1 MSISDFKTPDGMSR
15 RALLRAGVSAAGAAA
30 LIGTATGPAS
40 AKMAPGAVGYQ
51 DSPHGSQDCSSCN
64 LFEAPS
70 SCKSVSGK
78 ISPNGWC
85 KIYVKKAG

>member
-1 MSISDFKTPDGMSR
+1 
-15 RALLRAGVSAAGAAA
+15 
-30 LIGTATGPAS
+30 
-40 AKMAPGAVGYQ
+40 MAPGAVGYQ

>member
-1 MSISDFKTPDGMSR
+1 MSISDFKMPEAMSR
-15 RALLRAGVSAAGAAA
+15 RTLLRAGISAAGAAA
-30 LIGTATGPAS
+30 LIGTATRPAS
-40 AKMAPGAVGYQ
+40 AKLAQSAIGYQ
-51 DSPHGSQDCSSCN
+51 DSPHGSQDCSNCN
-64 LFEAPS
+64 LFEAPA